1 MKPLTKFNQLR
12 SKISPGIL
20 YAIAACLLF
29 GSNAPL
35 AKILLQQI
43 SPPFLAALL
52 NIGATLGLFMVF
64 GWHYFQNPKTTIN
77 FPRGREWFWFLST
90 VILGGVA
97 APTLFIYGVD
107 HSSAAAA
114 SLMLSFEGIATA
126 AIAWVVFKESFHWI
140 LAVAIAIILTGTII
154 LNSDGAGQLSNPLAT
169 SAVLVAS
176 LCWAMDNNL
185 TRHIS
190 HRDPVLLA
198 LGKNLVAAVV
208 NGTIAI
214 SLGVSLG
221 ASFPPVPWLLSACI
235 LGVFSYGLSFTFL
248 IMALRLLGASRTGAY
263 FAITPFVGAGLSILL
278 FREVLTLNFIVAAL
292 LIAVG
297 VGLCIYE
304 QLRDT
309 LK

>member
-1 MKPLTKFNQLR
+1 LKPLTKFNQLR
-12 SKISPGIL
+12 GKLSPGVL
-20 YAIAACLLF
+20 YALAACFLF
-29 GSNAPL
+29 GSNAPF
-35 AKILLQQI
+35 AKVLLQQI
-43 SPPFLAALL
+43 SPPLLAALL
-52 NIGATLGLFMVF
+52 NIGAALGLFMVF
-64 GWHYFQNPKTTIN
+64 GWQRFQNTKTVIN
-77 FPRGREWFWFLST
+77 FPQGREWFWFLST
-90 VILGGVA
+90 VVLGGVA
-97 APTLFIYGVD
+97 APILFIYGVD

-126 AIAWVVFKESFHWI
+126 AIAWVVFKERFHWL

-154 LNSDGAGQLSNPLAT
+154 LNSSGAGQLSNPFATLAILT
-169 SAVLVAS
+169 AT

-190 HRDPVLLA
+190 HRDPVMIA
-198 LGKNLVAAVV
+198 LGKNLVAALV

-214 SLGVSLG
+214 SLGSN
-221 ASFPPVPWLLSACI
+221 FPPLPWLFFACT

-278 FREVLTLNFIVAAL
+278 FREVLTLNFIIAAL

-304 QLRDT
+304 QLRHIS
-309 LK
+309 K